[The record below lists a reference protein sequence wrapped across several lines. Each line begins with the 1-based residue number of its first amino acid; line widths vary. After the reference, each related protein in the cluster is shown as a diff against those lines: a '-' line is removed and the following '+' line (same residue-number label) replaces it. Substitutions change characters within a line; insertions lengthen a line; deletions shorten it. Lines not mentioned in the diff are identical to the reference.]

1 MNETQRLMSRHCT
14 IRSFRADPV
23 PRETIEKC
31 VRAAQQAA
39 SSSNVQAYCLVQVMD
54 GHERARLR
62 ALTGDQRQVEEAGA
76 FFAVCAEE
84 HRHTL
89 IAEAEGQTLGR
100 NLESFMVAVID
111 ATLFAQNLVL
121 AFESEGYGTC
131 YIGGLRNDL
140 AEVDRLLEL
149 PEGVYPLFGLC
160 VGVPD
165 ETPLKRPRLDPRA
178 VWLEGRYPSDAEM
191 RDWIAEHDERAARYY
206 AERGNPGRTWTG
218 GMMRKLTTRMRESL
232 PAFYRSKGARLQ

>member
-1 MNETQRLMSRHCT
+1 MNETQRLMSKHCT
-14 IRSFRADPV
+14 IRAYRADPV
-23 PRETIEKC
+23 PKETIEKC
-31 VRAAQQAA
+31 VRVARQAA
-39 SSSNVQAYCLVQVMD
+39 SSSNVQAYCLVQVTD

-62 ALTGDQRQVEEAGA
+62 ELTGDQVQVEEAGA

-84 HRHTL
+84 HRHAL
-89 IAEAEGQTLGR
+89 IVEDEQLSTGR
-100 NLESFMVAVID
+100 NFESFLVAVID

-131 YIGGLRNDL
+131 YIGGLRNKL

-160 VGVPD
+160 VGIPD
-165 ETPLKRPRLDPRA
+165 ETPATRPRLDPRA
-178 VWLEGRYPSDAEM
+178 VWFEDRYPTDAEM

-206 AERGNPGRTWTG
+206 AERGSPGRSWTS
-218 GMMRKLTTRMRESL
+218 GMLRKITTRKREDL
-232 PAFYRSKGARLQ
+232 PDFYSSKGARLS